1 MNDKKEV
8 SYQQQMR
15 APAYIR
21 YTSRF
26 LQTLST
32 ELASR
37 FATRLFGT
45 PFRFKTPKRE
55 FKMME
60 KSKLSKLYVSAID
73 KEIVVYE
80 YGDSTKKVLLVH
92 GWSGRGTQLC
102 KIADMLLEM
111 GYSTV
116 SFDAPAHGRSTGKR
130 THMLEFIECVHAL
143 ENVFGPFEY
152 AIGHSLGGMTL
163 MNAVKRGLSIEKL
176 VIVGSGDKVTDIAED
191 FASRIGMNSRIAK
204 RMKERFDRVAG
215 MDIEKLSAY
224 LAAREVHIPV
234 LVIHDSNDN
243 EVPVAAAYS
252 ILDNLSQG
260 CLMITEGLG
269 HRKILGDKKVI
280 ERIREFLQ

>member
-1 MNDKKEV
+1 
-8 SYQQQMR
+8 
-15 APAYIR
+15 
-21 YTSRF
+21 
-26 LQTLST
+26 
-32 ELASR
+32 
-37 FATRLFGT
+37 
-45 PFRFKTPKRE
+45 
-55 FKMME
+55 MME